1 MDNKKRE
8 RYRFFIPVNGVP
20 VEVDETVYRA
30 YYQPIWRT
38 RINAF
43 RAMECHCPRNKLW
56 LCDGVCPGCDY
67 YRPKDIESLEKIK
80 SDELDG
86 LVNGDSLID
95 YSQKTE
101 LLALERELID
111 ALFEAIHKLEPENR
125 QLCLLMM
132 RYSEREAAKKLNVS
146 RVTISRRW
154 SKIKKQ
160 LKGLLQDCFL
170 E

>member
-101 LLALERELID
+101 LLVLERELID
-111 ALFEAIHKLEPENR
+111 SLFEAIHKLEPENR
-125 QLCLLMM
+125 KLCLLMM
-132 RYSEREAAKKLNVS
+132 RYSEREAAKKLNLS

>member
-160 LKGLLQDCFL
+160 LKGLLQDCFI

>member
-1 MDNKKRE
+1 MDNKRRE

-101 LLALERELID
+101 LLVLERELID
-111 ALFEAIHKLEPENR
+111 AIHEAIHQMNPENR
-125 QLCLLMM
+125 KLCLLLMHC
-132 RYSEREAAKKLNVS
+132 SERDAASIMGMTRSSV
-146 RVTISRRW
+146 RRRW
-154 SKIKKQ
+154 KAIKKEIRAY
-160 LKGLLQDCFL
+160 LKKNDL
-170 E
+170 

>member
-1 MDNKKRE
+1 MDNKRRE

>member
-1 MDNKKRE
+1 MDNKRRE

-125 QLCLLMM
+125 QRVQCMM
-132 RYSEREAAKKLNVS
+132 TDSEREAAKKLNVS
-146 RVTISRRW
+146 IVTSRRRG

>member
-38 RINAF
+38 RIKAY
-43 RAMECHCPRNKLW
+43 RARECHCLKNKLW
-56 LCDGVCPGCDY
+56 LCDGICPGCDY
-67 YRPKDIESLEKIK
+67 YLPKDIESLEKIK

-86 LVNGDSLID
+86 LVNEDSLTD
-95 YSQKTE
+95 YSQMPV
-101 LLALERELID
+101 
-111 ALFEAIHKLEPENR
+111 EPENR
-125 QLCLLMM
+125 QLCMLMM

-146 RVTISRRW
+146 RVNISRRW

>member
-1 MDNKKRE
+1 MDNKRRE

-67 YRPKDIESLEKIK
+67 YLPKNIESLEKIK
-80 SDELDG
+80 SYELDG

>member
-1 MDNKKRE
+1 MDNKRRE

-101 LLALERELID
+101 LLVLERELID